1 MSRGLTPPDMIEAL
15 DRDLTTAGQDVILQ
29 HLTLAPGGTQIVFE
43 AKCRAKVSG
52 YAPKDLVGGI
62 TQDNAQVIISATEI
76 NRTGWPGPA
85 TKPTSTDCRVPSK
98 SLGDKVVI
106 NGKQRAVE
114 AAVGIYVAG
123 ELVRIEIR
131 VLG

>member
-1 MSRGLTPPDMIEAL
+1 MSRGLTPTDMIEAL
-15 DRDLTTAGQDVILQ
+15 DGDLTTAGQDIILQ
-29 HLTLAPGGTQIVFE
+29 RLTLGPGGTQIVFE
-43 AKCRAKVSG
+43 AVCRAKVMG
-52 YAPKDLVGGI
+52 YTPQELVGGI

-85 TKPTSTDCRVPSK
+85 TKPTSLDRRVPSK
-98 SLGDKVVI
+98 SLGDKVII

-114 AAVGIYVAG
+114 AAVGIYPAG